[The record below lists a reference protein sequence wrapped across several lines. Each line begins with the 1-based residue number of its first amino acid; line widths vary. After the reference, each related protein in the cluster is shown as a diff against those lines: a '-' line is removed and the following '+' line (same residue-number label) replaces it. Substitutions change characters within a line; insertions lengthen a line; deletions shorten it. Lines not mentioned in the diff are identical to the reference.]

1 MFFFQENRTRGLPLR
16 IDSAL
21 VSRQGFSYNRTF
33 ICLQLQPDGH
43 FSCYAGEK
51 AYIHAKINM
60 HLASSV
66 ICTIMAQMY
75 FPDVQDLTEKQENT
89 KFDRICDRKLETRTD
104 VRPHRSSESTCHLDK
119 RRESF
124 DARC

>member
-43 FSCYAGEK
+43 FSYYAGEK
-51 AYIHAKINM
+51 AYIHAKIYM
-60 HLASSV
+60 HLATSD
-66 ICTIMAQMY
+66 ICIIMKQLY
-75 FPDVQDLTEKQENT
+75 FPDVRDLTEKA
-89 KFDRICDRKLETRTD
+89 RK
-104 VRPHRSSESTCHLDK
+104 HK
-119 RRESF
+119 I
-124 DARC
+124 